1 MGFSMDVEEPKVE
14 EVVKAL
20 EPEPEV
26 KDALTLKAQENV
38 KALLAVDLNSMNSRR
53 SMTSMIEEFG
63 QDVVERSKSK
73 NALLKT
79 RIVDLQKDG
88 GENSVVVKSLSE
100 LNVQMRDLD
109 PSLIDF
115 SRSGILGKI
124 FNPMRE
130 YFAKYEKAD
139 AVINDIMDKLEKGR
153 KTLVND
159 NTTLELEQ
167 QAIRQNTLTLNK
179 QLDLGTKMDEE
190 LERVIEEA
198 RIDMRDPDK
207 IKFLEE
213 EILFPLRQRLADLQQ
228 MQAVNQQGYFAMEV
242 VRKNNKE
249 LIRAVDRAAYVT
261 TSALRTAVMVA
272 AALNNQRIV
281 LKCVEELNNT
291 TNDLIKATSQMLLQ
305 QGTEIQKNAME
316 TAITPETL
324 REAFS
329 ATFEAMDMLDNYKR
343 EALPRLK
350 STIAEFQEM
359 AIEGERRIQRMEAGY
374 DVV

>member
-1 MGFSMDVEEPKVE
+1 MDVEEPKVE